1 MGKKKCRANNKMQSQ
16 GQDIRF
22 DSQDAI
28 LKLEARVSD
37 LESQIMLL
45 RELVLELQTV
55 EQHRQE
61 QQAKQRVYLAFR
73 PTEGE
78 EREAAIRRAFE
89 AGLVSIPKV
98 ETQQRRASS
107 DSGSGFEEEK

>member
-1 MGKKKCRANNKMQSQ
+1 M
-16 GQDIRF
+16 
-22 DSQDAI
+22 
-28 LKLEARVSD
+28 
-37 LESQIMLL
+37 
-45 RELVLELQTV
+45 ELQTV
-55 EQHRQE
+55 EQQRQE

-89 AGLVSIPKV
+89 AGLMATPKV
-98 ETQQRRASS
+98 ETLQRRASS

>member
-73 PTEGE
+73 PSEGE

-89 AGLVSIPKV
+89 DGLVAIPKV
-98 ETQQRRASS
+98 ETQRRASS
-107 DSGSGFEEEK
+107 DSGSGFEEE